1 VKSNPLRLGA
11 LMILFL
17 SSVLAS
23 MPAAAQQVKSVA
35 GVSVNFG
42 VMSATAALRAEG
54 HRDAHAP
61 NPPSGSQHL
70 LITLDDE
77 KSRARIADAEVSIEV
92 TDPHGRVEMKP
103 MLHTQSGGLPDYSE
117 LFTFGWSG
125 EYKVRVIIKRPGAAP
140 IETVFT
146 VHHAV

>member
-1 VKSNPLRLGA
+1 VKSNPLRFGA
-11 LMILFL
+11 LMTLFL
-17 SSVLAS
+17 STVLAS

-35 GVSVNFG
+35 GVTVNFG
-42 VMSATAALRAEG
+42 VMSAAAALRAEG
-54 HRDAHAP
+54 HRDAHP
-61 NPPSGSQHL
+61 LNPPSGSQHL

-92 TDPHGRVEMKP
+92 TDPRGHVETKP
-103 MLHTQSGGLPDYSE
+103 LLHTQSGGLPDYSE

-140 IETVFT
+140 IETLFT